1 MRYYLAVIVEPG
13 SVWTETFGSTS
24 KSDVDYEVQTWK
36 DQDRHCARFIHRKTF
51 QHVPTQAEVE
61 AFAHQF

>member
-13 SVWTETFGSTS
+13 SVWTETFGSTD
-24 KSDVDYEVQTWK
+24 KSDVDYEVQSWK
-36 DQDRHCARFIHRKTF
+36 DLDRRVGKYTHRKTF
-51 QHVPTQAEVE
+51 DHMPTQAEVE